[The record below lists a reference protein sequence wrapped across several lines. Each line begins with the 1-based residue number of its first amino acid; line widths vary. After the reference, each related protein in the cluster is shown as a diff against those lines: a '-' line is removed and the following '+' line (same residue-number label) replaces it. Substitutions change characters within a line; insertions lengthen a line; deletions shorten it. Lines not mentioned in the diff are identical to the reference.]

1 MSYGLDCCYVPG
13 VTAVVADV
21 LSESVEYHLMAVD
34 DRPAGSSGTMLL
46 AQSGLWLSL
55 ARSEELW
62 KNAIKWK

>member
-1 MSYGLDCCYVPG
+1 